1 VEAAGG
7 LTADHE
13 TENSLDQSTVVQK
26 EEDVDNGGR
35 VQNGGFDG
43 DGDLCGCPIS
53 S

>member
-13 TENSLDQSTVVQK
+13 GSLDQSTAVQK
-26 EEDVDNGGR
+26 EEDVDNGGP

-43 DGDLCGCPIS
+43 DGDLCGCPRS